1 MSSMSKTTPD
11 DLVVAFRSLTRRRA
25 EAVEAAKDAPVGA
38 LLSELDAHITAAAA
52 VVGSMQD
59 PGAIADSIASR
70 PARDWDVATLDE
82 LRRIA
87 TDAGSVV
94 RRIAES
100 GAPEE

>member
-1 MSSMSKTTPD
+1 MSKTTPD
-11 DLVVAFRSLTRRRA
+11 DLVVAYRSLTRRRA
-25 EAVEAAKDAPVGA
+25 EALKAAKDAPVAA
-38 LLSELDAHITAAAA
+38 LLGELDGYIAAAA
-52 VVGSMQD
+52 DILGSAPD
-59 PGAIADSIASR
+59 PAWIADSIASR

-100 GAPEE
+100 GSPEE